1 MTMTGHQKLAC
12 HDRSTLPQKKKRLY
26 TPPQNTPQKMKGKE
40 LSAHIWTL
48 LAQMEDADKEEFF
61 DDAAKSGF

>member
-1 MTMTGHQKLAC
+1 M
-12 HDRSTLPQKKKRLY
+12 
-26 TPPQNTPQKMKGKE
+26 PPQNIPQKMKGKE
-40 LSAHIWTL
+40 LSAHIRTL